1 MINSFIK
8 KIDYK
13 NYKYHFV
20 LIYFFWLISLILYF
34 FFSEFVKAGTLD
46 NGFKLGNDSDFYLD
60 GAVDI
65 INGNISILKYK
76 SKVGYIL
83 FLVPFLYF
91 DLPLYNVVLT
101 QILISSI
108 AAFCLYKI
116 TEKYF
121 CKLSGII
128 CIAIFLLYFPLQLR
142 NFYILT

>member
-8 KIDYK
+8 KNDYK

-60 GAVDI
+60 GAADI

-83 FLVPFLYF
+83 FLIPF
-91 DLPLYNVVLT
+91 
-101 QILISSI
+101 I
-108 AAFCLYKI
+108 
-116 TEKYF
+116 
-121 CKLSGII
+121 
-128 CIAIFLLYFPLQLR
+128 
-142 NFYILT
+142 